1 MKTILRSS
9 ELTCP
14 SCIVK
19 IEKSLKAVP
28 GVTDARVHF
37 TTGRIDVEHDDAQA
51 PVEKL
56 LAAVKA
62 VGYDA
67 RSSAL

>member
-28 GVTDARVHF
+28 GVSEAKVHF
-37 TTGRIDVEHDDAQA
+37 TTGRIDVEHDDAKA

-56 LAAVKA
+56 VETVKA
-62 VGYDA
+62 VGYDV
-67 RSSAL
+67 RSSPV

>member
-9 ELTCP
+9 ELSCP

-28 GVTDARVHF
+28 GVSEAKVHF
-37 TTGRIDVEHDDAQA
+37 TTGRIDVEHDDRQA

-56 LAAVKA
+56 VEAVRAA
-62 VGYDA
+62 GYEA

>member
-28 GVTDARVHF
+28 GVSEAKVHF
-37 TTGRIDVEHDDAQA
+37 TTGRIDVEHDDEQA

-56 LAAVKA
+56 VEAVRAA
-62 VGYDA
+62 GYEA